1 MKNIGAQIEVFVEPR
16 VREKEM
22 VCLLLALAWHR
33 YRYWDTKEDS
43 PTLIVVV
50 AILTDW
56 NDTCEVL
63 LLLTIM
69 V

>member
-22 VCLLLALAWHR
+22 VCPLLAMAWHR

-50 AILTDW
+50 PS
-56 NDTCEVL
+56 
-63 LLLTIM
+63 
-69 V
+69 